1 MEGGVRG
8 RSAAGAVAQFSS
20 GDAQR
25 AVWLHGQAFDAV
37 HIFHLLS
44 LSLPMKNEKKTN
56 QTRFHKRQMGK
67 KDPSRLLREKM
78 TIFRH
83 CHPTQQISGKQTG
96 QHSVKSRD
104 GAL

>member
-20 GDAQR
+20 GDTQR

-44 LSLPMKNEKKTN
+44 LSLPMKNEKTLTRPDFTNVRLERKT
-56 QTRFHKRQMGK
+56 
-67 KDPSRLLREKM
+67 
-78 TIFRH
+78 
-83 CHPTQQISGKQTG
+83 HPGF
-96 QHSVKSRD
+96 
-104 GAL
+104 